1 MPALDQ
7 LLAPPPAK
15 PGEVN
20 VLEGELVVRSDGMY
34 VAVDGEHALW
44 GPAVGGGGLEDGDDV
59 LVNVSQD
66 GVPWIVAPASGV
78 AGPPGPA
85 GSTGPAGPTGPA
97 GATGATGPKGDS
109 GAPGAQGPKG
119 DTGAQGA
126 TGSTG
131 AQGPKGDTGLTGAQG
146 VPGPQGIPGATGA
159 TGSTGPA
166 GATGPPGAQGAPG
179 VMAVYEQ
186 AAEPVGAPLGALWI
200 DTDAPPPIAVGDRP
214 LSYDELAGNLT

>member
-66 GVPWIVAPASGV
+66 GVPWIVAPASG
-78 AGPPGPA
+78 
-85 GSTGPAGPTGPA
+85 S
-97 GATGATGPKGDS
+97 
-109 GAPGAQGPKG
+109 
-119 DTGAQGA
+119 
-126 TGSTG
+126 
-131 AQGPKGDTGLTGAQG
+131 TGAQG

-200 DTDAPPPIAVGDRP
+200 DTDEPPPIAVGERP
-214 LSYDELAGNLT
+214 LTYDELAGNLT